1 MVSSNFP
8 FTTDMKVTNSQSVES
23 ISLSVALAVSGVSSA
38 VSIWKMRQMN
48 RNLNWKVVIFSHYTC
63 SRAMVFKSS
72 SVNES
77 SSAAF
82 WRSASLLICHCK
94 SFLVVEGF
102 RPESESK
109 ALVMGAHTLKGQV
122 FGSSF
127 LLTRLPMGGYSL
139 ICLGG
144 QINDPSSGKNP
155 NPSLLSPTPQSQSR
169 TLEGLFEVTQRPSK
183 ALNNGGYFC
192 FQRLIWCRQ
201 ASGAF
206 VKKGPS
212 TPFKT
217 NYHKPWLYDLVF
229 LAPKMPHPST
239 QIATSLVHWPVRS
252 ADLVTLDFPPGP
264 DAASMTLSRL
274 ALRGQVWSQN
284 LRETRF
290 LPLETRFFWHFA
302 QI

>member
-1 MVSSNFP
+1 
-8 FTTDMKVTNSQSVES
+8 
-23 ISLSVALAVSGVSSA
+23 
-38 VSIWKMRQMN
+38 
-48 RNLNWKVVIFSHYTC
+48 
-63 SRAMVFKSS
+63 MVFKSS

-109 ALVMGAHTLKGQV
+109 ALVMGAHTLKGH
-122 FGSSF
+122 FRIKFSSDAF
-127 LLTRLPMGGYSL
+127 AHGWLFTYLP
-139 ICLGG
+139 GG

-155 NPSLLSPTPQSQSR
+155 FPSLLSPTPQSQSR